1 MAQRPKFRKPS
12 TLLPRI
18 LSGLFL
24 IPFSLYLIYLGPPYA
39 LVLLAIAVLGIF
51 YEWIRLIFKSKFFPF
66 TKIMYAC
73 FGSIYLGTASYW
85 FLCQVEIP
93 EGWKLI
99 YWLLFLVWSID
110 IAAFAGGKLL
120 KGPRLAPSISP
131 NKTWSGF
138 LCGMFSGVGI
148 GYILSFWLIPN
159 VFTFWGIIALALIAQ
174 GGDLLESKA
183 KRWSNVKD
191 SGSLI
196 PGHGGFLDRLDS
208 LLAVAF
214 ALALWQVIYY

>member
-1 MAQRPKFRKPS
+1 MARRPKFRKSS

-24 IPFSLYLIYLGPPYA
+24 IPLSLYLIYLGSPYSI
-39 LVLLAIAVLGIF
+39 VLLIIAVIGIF
-51 YEWIRLIFKSKFFPF
+51 YEWINLGIKSEFFSF
-66 TKIMYAC
+66 TKIIYI
-73 FGSIYLGTASYW
+73 FLGSIYLGTASYW
-85 FLCQVEIP
+85 FFKQVENP
-93 EGWKLI
+93 EAWRLI

-110 IAAFAGGKLL
+110 ISAFAGGKLL
-120 KGPRLAPSISP
+120 KGPKLAPSISP

-138 LCGMFSGVGI
+138 LCGMSLGVGM
-148 GYILSFWLIPN
+148 GYVSSFWLVPN
-159 VFTFWGIIALALIAQ
+159 VFTLWGIIALALIAQ

-183 KRWSNVKD
+183 KRWANVKD
-191 SGSLI
+191 SGSFI

-214 ALALWQVIYY
+214 ALALWQVLHY